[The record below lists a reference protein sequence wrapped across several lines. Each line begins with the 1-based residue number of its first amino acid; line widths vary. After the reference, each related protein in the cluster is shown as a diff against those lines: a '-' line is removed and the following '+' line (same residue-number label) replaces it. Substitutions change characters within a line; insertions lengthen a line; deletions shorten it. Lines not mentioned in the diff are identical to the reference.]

1 MKART
6 VLTVIISAVLLQAPC
21 VFPQQSIQ
29 DSKQLAKFKNA
40 LKQDKFVVNTG
51 GVGVWNLAADW
62 CAEKPGVTSAIYFNN
77 QPYLQFLVPKSTQ
90 EPDQLS
96 RTFKL
101 QEDEAIVVIG
111 QTPPSAKYFS
121 YTPFLASKVYPNLG
135 RLQILATLGDSV
147 NNLTVKTIGPTPFN
161 AHVVLIFTPDQGTDS
176 RVRAALQRA
185 GYPAAIINTLV
196 FPASMLKL
204 GHSETADELSILPR
218 AAIWQDPA
226 AGDSYTNNPP
236 LHVFRVTP
244 HTTADPN
251 PFPAPHLRVRGTGQT
266 EMDLMKKLGQLR
278 QAIIAAYPGLHS
290 IDIPSKPTL
299 YEGYDY
305 IQQGIDP
312 WGDGRDCFYVVAGYA
327 PEMGGND
334 EITLAD
340 GEFLVIYGTNHVA
353 TGKATYMN
361 INVYDGKKSKLSIGS
376 LDDRDFKN
384 TARDYLPDD
393 PAVNLMF
400 AYKVSRDC
408 NGEPNCLPLSAD
420 DCLRLKI
427 DSSTVL
433 GIGTRT
439 YLEPATKVGPAMQE
453 MLYDRV
459 IKFSK
464 PRLDLEGG
472 WGKHEGLK
480 RVGNADR

>member
-6 VLTVIISAVLLQAPC
+6 VLSVMISAVFLYVPC
-21 VFPQQSIQ
+21 AFPQQEIQ
-29 DSKQLAKFKNA
+29 NRNQLAKFQKALEQDNFDVNA
-40 LKQDKFVVNTG
+40 GRVD
-51 GVGVWNLAADW
+51 VWNMAADW
-62 CAEKPGVTSAIYFNN
+62 CDNKPGVTSAIYFNN
-77 QPYLQFLVPKSTQ
+77 QPYLQFLIPKSAQ

-96 RTFKL
+96 RIFQL
-101 QEDEAIVVIG
+101 EENEAIVIIG
-111 QTPPSAKYFS
+111 LTPPPARYFS
-121 YTPFLASKVYPNLG
+121 YTPFLASKVYPTG
-135 RLQILATLGDSV
+135 KSQILASLGDSL

-161 AHVVLIFTPDQGTDS
+161 APVALIFTPDKGTDA
-176 RVRAALQRA
+176 RVRAALRSA

-196 FPASMLKL
+196 FPASMLSL
-204 GHSETADELSILPR
+204 GHGKTADELSIVPR
-218 AAIWQDPA
+218 AAIWQDQA
-226 AGDSYTNNPP
+226 AGDSYMYNPP

-244 HTTADPN
+244 QTTADPN
-251 PFPAPHLRVRGTGQT
+251 PFPAPELRIRGTGHT
-266 EMDLMKKLGQLR
+266 EMNLMNKLGQLR
-278 QAIIAAYPGLHS
+278 QAIIEAYPELHS

-361 INVYDGKKSKLSIGS
+361 INVYEGKESKLSIGS
-376 LDDRDFKN
+376 IDDRDFKN

-408 NGEPNCLPLSAD
+408 NGEHNCLPLSAN
-420 DCLRLKI
+420 DCPRLKI

-439 YLEPATKVGPAMQE
+439 YLEPATKAGPAMQE

-464 PRLDLEGG
+464 TSP
-472 WGKHEGLK
+472 
-480 RVGNADR
+480 